1 MKHPNK
7 PVFIIAGTSLITA
20 LVLVVGILAG
30 SLFVAPALDTPAHAA
45 ALLQQVNDSDL
56 MAAYE
61 DALVGVYRNAAP
73 SVVSIRVTKSMLT
86 GLGSEE
92 DMPEDHPE
100 FFNQG
105 GGSGFVWD
113 TQGHIVT
120 NDHVVDGATDIEVY
134 FADDTMVP
142 ATLVGTDPDSDLA
155 VIKVDLP
162 ASALKPLPV
171 GDSDS
176 LQVGQV
182 AIAIGSPFGQEF
194 TMTSGIV
201 SAVGRL
207 IQGRNAGFSIPAAI
221 QTDAPINPG
230 NSGGPLLNRAG
241 EVIGI
246 NAQMF
251 SRTGGSSG
259 IGFAIP
265 VNIASRVVPT
275 LISGDSV
282 KYAWLG
288 ISGSEV
294 DADMLEFRGLNSDV
308 RGAVVA
314 EVMEGGPAARA
325 GLQGRDESLD
335 EMSAEY
341 LNGGD
346 IITAINGTPVGG
358 IDDLIAYLVAQTK
371 PGDEVTLDVIHS
383 DGSQEQMQVTLG
395 SRPAALQ

>member
-1 MKHPNK
+1 MKHSNK
-7 PVFIIAGTSLITA
+7 PFFIVAGTSAFTA
-20 LVLVVGILAG
+20 IILVVGILTG
-30 SLFVAPALDTPAHAA
+30 SLFVAPALDTPVKAA
-45 ALLQQVNDSDL
+45 TLLQQVNDNDL

-61 DALVGVYRNAAP
+61 DALVGVYHDAVP
-73 SVVSIRVTKSMLT
+73 SVVSIRVTKSMIS
-86 GLGSEE
+86 GLDNGENL
-92 DMPEDHPE
+92 PKDHPE

-105 GGSGFVWD
+105 SGSGFVWD

-120 NDHVVDGATDIEVY
+120 NDHVVDGATDIEVF
-134 FADDTMVP
+134 FANDTIVP

-162 ASALKPLPV
+162 ASELTPLPV
-171 GDSDS
+171 GDSNN
-176 LQVGQV
+176 LQVGQL

-246 NAQMF
+246 NAQMY
-251 SRTGGSSG
+251 STTGGSSG

-265 VNIASRVVPT
+265 VDIARQVVPT
-275 LISGDSV
+275 LISGGSV

-288 ISGSEV
+288 ISGGEV
-294 DADMLEFRGLNSDV
+294 TPGMLEFRGLDSDV
-308 RGAVVA
+308 RGAVVS
-314 EVMEGGPAARA
+314 EVMEGGPAEKA
-325 GLQGRDESLD
+325 GLQGRDAALD
-335 EMSAEY
+335 ETSDAY
-341 LNGGD
+341 INGGD
-346 IITAINGTPVGG
+346 IITAINSTPLAG
-358 IDDLIAYLVAQTK
+358 IDDLISYLVTQTK
-371 PGDEVTLDVIHS
+371 PGDKVTLDVIHT

-395 SRPAALQ
+395 SRPEALQ